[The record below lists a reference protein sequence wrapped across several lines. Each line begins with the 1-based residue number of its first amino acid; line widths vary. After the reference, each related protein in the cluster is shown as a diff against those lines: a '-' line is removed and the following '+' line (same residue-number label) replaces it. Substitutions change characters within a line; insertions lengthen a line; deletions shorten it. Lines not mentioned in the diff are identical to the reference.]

1 MLQTELLL
9 WIAAAVA
16 GGLFIGWLFT
26 LLVLRRAVA
35 REQSELERQ
44 RLAYQQLQ
52 ERFEQEQKEAQHWFT
67 ELEKAKVGAEQ
78 QQAHLQ
84 EKLALLQKSE
94 ERLQKEFENLANRI
108 FEQKTAALEARQ
120 EKSLAGTLS
129 PLQKQL
135 EGFRQQI
142 AQQFSDETKQ
152 RSSLQQEILSLR
164 QLNQQ
169 MSAEAEALTRALKGD
184 SRQQG
189 AWGEVVL
196 ERILQQS
203 GLREGH
209 EYTTQ
214 TQHRNDDGKRYRPD
228 VIVHLPQDKDVIID
242 SKVSLA
248 AYERYFNADDD
259 NVRAQAL
266 DDHVVS
272 LRNHIRDLGK
282 KSYQQLEGVRTLDY
296 VLLFVPIEPAFL
308 LAVDREPNL
317 IRQALEQ
324 HIMLVSPT
332 NLLVALRTVNNIWQY
347 EQQNQNAQ
355 KIAQDAG
362 KLYDKFVGFV
372 EDLQKVGNSLD
383 TSRKHFDGAMSKL
396 STGKGNLVSRV
407 EKFRELG
414 VQPSKKIDRQ
424 LLDDPDDTSSS
435 E

>member
-1 MLQTELLL
+1 MIEWLAIGTVAGIALGWLVTFLVMRSAARREQHFMDEKLQLLQRSEARLQT
-9 WIAAAVA
+9 
-16 GGLFIGWLFT
+16 
-26 LLVLRRAVA
+26 
-35 REQSELERQ
+35 
-44 RLAYQQLQ
+44 
-52 ERFEQEQKEAQHWFT
+52 
-67 ELEKAKVGAEQ
+67 
-78 QQAHLQ
+78 
-84 EKLALLQKSE
+84 
-94 ERLQKEFENLANRI
+94 EFENLANRI
-108 FEQKTAALEARQ
+108 FEQKTSALEQRQ
-120 EKSLAGTLS
+120 ERSLASTLN
-129 PLQKQL
+129 PLNKQL

-184 SRQQG
+184 TRQQG

-203 GLREGH
+203 GLREGY

-214 TQHRNDDGKRYRPD
+214 AQHRNDDGKRYRPD

-242 SKVSLA
+242 SKVSLS
-248 AYERYFNADDD
+248 AYERYFNGDTDMERD
-259 NVRAQAL
+259 QAL
-266 DDHVVS
+266 SEHVTS

-308 LAVDREPNL
+308 LAVDRDPSL
-317 IRQALEQ
+317 IKQALDQ

-347 EQQNQNAQ
+347 EQQNENAQ
-355 KIAQDAG
+355 QIARDAAR
-362 KLYDKFVGFV
+362 LYDKFVGFV
-372 EDLQKVGNSLD
+372 EDLDKVGSAIESSN
-383 TSRKHFDGAMSKL
+383 KHLSAAMNKL
-396 STGKGNLVSRV
+396 STGRGSLVSRV

-414 VQPSKKIDRQ
+414 VQPSKRIARELLQDEMHDNEPDIDS
-424 LLDDPDDTSSS
+424 DNDSHKDAGSDTGTNNNAKTDAKPSI
-435 E
+435 

>member
-1 MLQTELLL
+1 MIEWLAIGTVAGIALGWLITFLVMRSAARREKHFMDEKLQLLQRSEARLQT
-9 WIAAAVA
+9 
-16 GGLFIGWLFT
+16 
-26 LLVLRRAVA
+26 
-35 REQSELERQ
+35 
-44 RLAYQQLQ
+44 
-52 ERFEQEQKEAQHWFT
+52 
-67 ELEKAKVGAEQ
+67 
-78 QQAHLQ
+78 
-84 EKLALLQKSE
+84 
-94 ERLQKEFENLANRI
+94 EFENLANRI
-108 FEQKTAALEARQ
+108 FEQKTSALEQRQ
-120 EKSLAGTLS
+120 ERSLASTLN
-129 PLQKQL
+129 PLNKQL

-184 SRQQG
+184 TRQQG

-203 GLREGH
+203 GLREGY

-214 TQHRNDDGKRYRPD
+214 TQHRHDDGKRYRPD

-242 SKVSLA
+242 SKVSLS
-248 AYERYFNADDD
+248 AYERYFNADTDIL
-259 NVRAQAL
+259 REQAL
-266 DDHVVS
+266 TEHVTS

-308 LAVDREPNL
+308 LAVDRDPSL
-317 IRQALEQ
+317 IKQALDQ

-347 EQQNQNAQ
+347 EQQNENAQ
-355 KIAQDAG
+355 KIARDAAR
-362 KLYDKFVGFV
+362 LYDKFVGFV
-372 EDLQKVGNSLD
+372 EDLDKVGSAIESSN
-383 TSRKHFDGAMSKL
+383 KHLSAAMNKL
-396 STGKGNLVSRV
+396 STGRGSLVSRV

-414 VQPSKKIDRQ
+414 VQPSKRIARE
-424 LLDDPDDTSSS
+424 LLNDEMNDDDNEHTTTDSDNNNSKTSV
-435 E
+435 